1 MNFNNFQG
9 LENNQTWWRCAGL
22 PWQAGDRGK
31 AGSGEILF
39 CKMYREESNDC
50 EPQIGERIYPLDQVE
65 LAFKSLAAG
74 GHKGKL
80 VVRMTPEQQDPAEQ
94 AALVFRG

>member
-1 MNFNNFQG
+1 M
-9 LENNQTWWRCAGL
+9 LDYL
-22 PWQAGDRGK
+22 GK
-31 AGSGEILF
+31 LVTEGKLDPVC
-39 CKMYREESNDC
+39 CKMCREESNDC

-80 VVRMTPEQQDPAEQ
+80 VVRMTPEQQDMAEQ
-94 AALVFRG
+94 GALVFRG

>member
-1 MNFNNFQG
+1 MLDYLGKLVTEGKLDPVRFCFV
-9 LENNQTWWRCAGL
+9 RCIV
-22 PWQAGDRGK
+22 RRV
-31 AGSGEILF
+31 
-39 CKMYREESNDC
+39 MT